1 MTPALGQIS
10 IYKPTYYMR
19 SGSIVRTRYINS
31 EDTSGDFP
39 VTDSCERS
47 ATVMNE
53 DYVKLSFKLLGRVVF
68 DAFAYIWYD
77 NQLFFLKETYRPTAK
92 GAYYQYDMKFVS
104 IANMFDKHLC
114 FRYLS
119 VPGEDVSPEPEINMN
134 GTLDDMA
141 AIVIDSIHG
150 AASRLNVSQ
159 ANLFYV
165 YVLQHLTLADDTQ
178 PNTTLETFSFS
189 GQYIPDVLT
198 QIASKYEIEWWVS
211 QESMTSVQLHLCKC
225 ERGDTVVLSDRY
237 RETGDS
243 SHPYA
248 SRGLV
253 APCEYA
259 QEWSNIP
266 QKIIPFGSDRN
277 ITRKQALQSVNGND
291 MYVSYDKQLRL
302 APNHT
307 YTVKD
312 REGNSVQ
319 ATTDAL
325 GAFTNT
331 AVRSGIETTKQFD
344 NIYPRCHF
352 RVLSVKKE
360 GTEHPIYTITA
371 AAIKADGE
379 SLMSY
384 DEMVAAGLLPLQ
396 IEPNETLSIIFE
408 SGYLNGREFEV
419 AYDIKEVENV
429 VQWTLKIVPEEGGD
443 DGVQLPFGNFVPR
456 EKSSTYE
463 GDMFAIFHMVMPQY
477 YIERAQDE
485 LAQAAYDELLAI
497 EDTRPEVK
505 CKTEPEF
512 FANQTICLGQRVA
525 VHSELFGEIVENAA
539 GEIEPDSPSLFV
551 SRVTSFTHSLT
562 KPNNVEFKLASS
574 RVEGRLAE
582 IEATIA
588 DRTSDIRGLEQRS
601 LNLSRRGWHDA
612 AEMLN
617 MLESLAAEMMVIGV
631 EKNQFAFTP
640 AILCVNGYLVSGVNH
655 FDHLHVSAGY
665 IQHTQEPYIKYANGG
680 RWDIN
685 ETDLTTDEQGN
696 TLVATTPY
704 YLYAICGSGANT
716 AQVVLTT
723 SKHESDTDYLLM
735 GILSSEF
742 LDDLDPNN
750 VTSYRVFNRSNGYTQ
765 ITGGTITTEQIQD
778 PTRSLIID
786 LSSNPPRIIAVHG
799 AEIIGNITFK
809 SFKDENGNNVLE
821 DMAGDISDALS
832 AASSAAQAAAS
843 ALTKATNIA
852 DDGIISAGTEKST
865 LKKEWQEVAGSN
877 YNGTNNGSYFK
888 ACTQAE
894 AYGLGHVE
902 LTYNFS
908 VLKAAMDAILA
919 TATWNVD
926 YVLAAG
932 GASWNTKDKLIILWR
947 NYYDSEIALLNLV
960 SDTIDQREVGG
971 ENLYSGVD
979 PLNIITT
986 RKGTDIVL
994 DNGKKYVI
1002 SVAAI
1007 DGNAYGLLAQEK
1019 IGSTYSDLGWIVRD
1033 GSIGTMQHY
1042 EKKTLVVT
1050 GHGGKLALQVNS
1062 SGSDYY
1068 YTLTGIM
1075 VQQGEKPTAYHAG
1088 YLAKALEHDAT
1099 KEVTS
1104 IDGGL
1109 LLSALIKLAQ
1119 GGIVRAGMSGL
1130 ADYGQKTIDGQTYQS
1145 EGVGFWAGSDYAE
1158 ALAAA
1163 CGIESNSLPPVF
1175 LSKTGFRSRIACFRV
1190 IDKDT
1195 IAVVTNQNMIYV
1207 TNKSISQVATVEETH
1222 SAECLSKYVSLSA
1235 TGSKEGDVFATKSF
1249 SISGGKYTIK
1259 VPAYKIEASAN
1270 SSTRSMNGAY
1280 AQVEGSFT
1288 LRLVIKHSNGTTIHT
1303 SSYVYGGV
1311 SANCYNPGES
1321 NNDSDT
1327 KTIPAV
1333 ELNNIELPTGTVTI
1347 EVVGSYE
1354 MSIAGNLT
1362 LSNNI
1367 SFQGIAVT
1375 AAIIN
1380 TNKYVVFAKDGIGV
1394 IASSNATFYVK
1405 TDSANTLQVITKG
1418 LPTSAT
1424 GLSSG
1429 QLYRDGNYLKIV

>member
-141 AIVIDSIHG
+141 AIVINSIHG

-291 MYVSYDKQLRL
+291 MYVSYGKQLRL

-312 REGNSVQ
+312 REGSSVQ

-551 SRVTSFTHSLT
+551 SRVTAFSHSLT
-562 KPNNVEFKLASS
+562 KPNNVEFKLASA

-582 IEATIA
+582 IEAAIA

-601 LNLSRRGWHDA
+601 VNLSRRGWHDA
-612 AEMLN
+612 AELLAMLHGLETKM
-617 MLESLAAEMMVIGV
+617 MLVGV
-631 EKNQFAFTP
+631 EKYQFQFTM
-640 AILCVNGYLVSGVNH
+640 AVQCVNGYMVSNIDH
-655 FDHLHVSAGY
+655 FNHLHVSAGV

-680 RWDIN
+680 KWEVN
-685 ETDLTTDEQGN
+685 ETDLTADENGN
-696 TLVATTPY
+696 ALADNTNTPY
-704 YLYAICGSGANT
+704 YLYAKCPNNSDT
-716 AQVVLTT
+716 ATVVLTPDE
-723 SKHESDTDYLLM
+723 HEEDEEYLLI
-735 GILSSEF
+735 GVLSGEF
-742 LDDLDPNN
+742 EDGS
-750 VTSYRVFNRSNGYTQ
+750 TSYRAFNRTNGYTQ
-765 ITGGTITTEQIQD
+765 IAGGTVTSEELRD
-778 PTRSLIID
+778 PTGSLIID
-786 LSSNPPRIIAVHG
+786 MHSNPPRIIAKRG
-799 AEIIGNITFK
+799 AQIIGNITF
-809 SFKDENGNNVLE
+809 
-821 DMAGDISDALS
+821 ISS
-832 AASSAAQAAAS
+832 
-843 ALTKATNIA
+843 
-852 DDGIISAGTEKST
+852 DGSEKP
-865 LKKEWQEVAGSN
+865 LGS
-877 YNGTNNGSYFK
+877 
-888 ACTQAE
+888 
-894 AYGLGHVE
+894 
-902 LTYNFS
+902 
-908 VLKAAMDAILA
+908 
-919 TATWNVD
+919 
-926 YVLAAG
+926 
-932 GASWNTKDKLIILWR
+932 
-947 NYYDSEIALLNLV
+947 
-960 SDTIDQREVGG
+960 TIDTMNEEINKEIGG

-986 RKGTDIVL
+986 RKDTDIVL
-994 DNGKKYVI
+994 ENGKKYVI

-1050 GHGGKLALQVNS
+1050 GHGGKLALQVTS
-1062 SGSDYY
+1062 SGSGYY

-1075 VQQGEKPTAYHAG
+1075 VQQGEKPTTYHAG
-1088 YLAKALEHDAT
+1088 YLAKALERDAT

-1145 EGVGFWAGSDYAE
+1145 EGVGFWAGADYAD

-1163 CGIESNSLPPVF
+1163 CGIESDNLPPVF
-1175 LSKTGFRSRIACFRV
+1175 LSKTGYKSRIGCFRV
-1190 IDKDT
+1190 VDRDT
-1195 IAVVTNQNMIYV
+1195 IAVVTGESTIYITNKNIDDVTVMQDSDSEYMDATIRVDDGDPSQSGSGSVVSSITFNVAKSGKYAIYV
-1207 TNKSISQVATVEETH
+1207 PQTEIDAVSRVLSYPANPGVYPGQADSGYASAVAYGSFYIRIKNNGAIIHSSSSKTVDTENQTDDGASKWWEDTDSAIIPSINITKEITAGSLVVEIVGSYSV
-1222 SAECLSKYVSLSA
+1222 SASA
-1235 TGSKEGDVFATKSF
+1235 DDNTSVHASGDARGEISF
-1249 SISGGKYTIK
+1249 SIGDVVITGVEKY
-1259 VPAYKIEASAN
+1259 
-1270 SSTRSMNGAY
+1270 
-1280 AQVEGSFT
+1280 
-1288 LRLVIKHSNGTTIHT
+1288 
-1303 SSYVYGGV
+1303 
-1311 SANCYNPGES
+1311 C
-1321 NNDSDT
+1321 
-1327 KTIPAV
+1327 
-1333 ELNNIELPTGTVTI
+1333 
-1347 EVVGSYE
+1347 VV
-1354 MSIAGNLT
+1354 
-1362 LSNNI
+1362 
-1367 SFQGIAVT
+1367 
-1375 AAIIN
+1375 
-1380 TNKYVVFAKDGIGV
+1380 AKDGIA
-1394 IASSNATFYVK
+1394 IISNSNAAFYVRNSG
-1405 TDSANTLQVITKG
+1405 TQLNVVAKG
-1418 LPTSAT
+1418 LPNRTQALPG
-1424 GLSSG
+1424 GLYVSNEN
-1429 QLYRDGNYLKIV
+1429 LCVKPL

>member
-248 SRGLV
+248 SKGLV

-291 MYVSYDKQLRL
+291 MYVSYGKQLRL

-612 AEMLN
+612 SEMVN
-617 MLESLAAEMMVIGV
+617 MLQTLAAAMMLVGV
-631 EKNQFAFTP
+631 EKNQFAFTM
-640 AILCVNGYLVSGVNH
+640 AIECVGTTVVSDVTH
-655 FDHLHVSAGY
+655 FTRLHISAGY

-680 RWDIN
+680 KWEVN
-685 ETDLTTDEQGN
+685 AVDLTTDINGN
-696 TLVATTPY
+696 SILYDPSDASEPWKTPY
-704 YLYAICGSGANT
+704 YLYAHCVQNATT
-716 AQVVLTT
+716 ADMCLSAT
-723 SKHESDTDYLLM
+723 SLENDPDYLLL

-742 LDDLDPNN
+742 LDDQASP
-750 VTSYRVFNRSNGYTQ
+750 VTSLRVFNRSNGYTQ
-765 ITGGTITTEQIQD
+765 VTGGTITTEQIQD

-786 LSSNPPRIIAVHG
+786 FASNPPRIIARDDAQIV
-799 AEIIGNITFK
+799 GNISFYAADGTVQSAEQFVENKLGGIGGENLIETIGELYQSTGNHSGYNYSNIPFRNIQQGSYPYYPAGKYVFSARSITIYK
-809 SFKDENGNNVLE
+809 SNGIPPSGVSLRIVDSTSRSANTIAELSMDNPKCKFELSSGAPLFLRVTWSESVSATLTIKGANLQSGEIATAYSPYVEHLTAALRGTTEVIGGLVMTNVLMLKDENGNVTAGISGLTGTLLNPEKVLLFGGGTYAEAVNAALNDYHKSGNSGALITTLLKKDGTGKIGVFKIGE
-821 DMAGDISDALS
+821 DKVEVDVPGLGKVVIDV
-832 AASSAAQAAAS
+832 
-843 ALTKATNIA
+843 
-852 DDGIISAGTEKST
+852 DDGITLDDSVGDRRIIVTPKDSNLISIPQLLRTQINWGASTEYEDVTSKTFEIASFEVQSNVNVFHLERGDGTTDVVWFRPDARHSDHRATSSPRTMTCRVYLKNGDREITIASGSCQSQQTYDSYHNVIYGDNFNFNLLANTTTFTDLKKGTWHVMTDVTITKVSIDTNNPVRFTVALSNIANYYMSYYDGAPLTAICSDGLISAFDKDNLFKIINGST
-865 LKKEWQEVAGSN
+865 GQEV
-877 YNGTNNGSYFK
+877 
-888 ACTQAE
+888 
-894 AYGLGHVE
+894 
-902 LTYNFS
+902 
-908 VLKAAMDAILA
+908 
-919 TATWNVD
+919 
-926 YVLAAG
+926 
-932 GASWNTKDKLIILWR
+932 II
-947 NYYDSEIALLNLV
+947 V
-960 SDTIDQREVGG
+960 
-971 ENLYSGVD
+971 
-979 PLNIITT
+979 
-986 RKGTDIVL
+986 
-994 DNGKKYVI
+994 
-1002 SVAAI
+1002 
-1007 DGNAYGLLAQEK
+1007 
-1019 IGSTYSDLGWIVRD
+1019 
-1033 GSIGTMQHY
+1033 
-1042 EKKTLVVT
+1042 
-1050 GHGGKLALQVNS
+1050 
-1062 SGSDYY
+1062 
-1068 YTLTGIM
+1068 
-1075 VQQGEKPTAYHAG
+1075 
-1088 YLAKALEHDAT
+1088 
-1099 KEVTS
+1099 
-1104 IDGGL
+1104 
-1109 LLSALIKLAQ
+1109 
-1119 GGIVRAGMSGL
+1119 
-1130 ADYGQKTIDGQTYQS
+1130 
-1145 EGVGFWAGSDYAE
+1145 
-1158 ALAAA
+1158 
-1163 CGIESNSLPPVF
+1163 
-1175 LSKTGFRSRIACFRV
+1175 
-1190 IDKDT
+1190 
-1195 IAVVTNQNMIYV
+1195 
-1207 TNKSISQVATVEETH
+1207 
-1222 SAECLSKYVSLSA
+1222 
-1235 TGSKEGDVFATKSF
+1235 
-1249 SISGGKYTIK
+1249 
-1259 VPAYKIEASAN
+1259 
-1270 SSTRSMNGAY
+1270 
-1280 AQVEGSFT
+1280 
-1288 LRLVIKHSNGTTIHT
+1288 
-1303 SSYVYGGV
+1303 
-1311 SANCYNPGES
+1311 
-1321 NNDSDT
+1321 
-1327 KTIPAV
+1327 
-1333 ELNNIELPTGTVTI
+1333 
-1347 EVVGSYE
+1347 
-1354 MSIAGNLT
+1354 
-1362 LSNNI
+1362 
-1367 SFQGIAVT
+1367 
-1375 AAIIN
+1375 
-1380 TNKYVVFAKDGIGV
+1380 
-1394 IASSNATFYVK
+1394 
-1405 TDSANTLQVITKG
+1405 G
-1418 LPTSAT
+1418 LPTSPNGLAT
-1424 GLSSG
+1424 G
-1429 QLYRDGNYLKIV
+1429 QMYNDGGTLKIKT

>member
-291 MYVSYDKQLRL
+291 MYVSYGKQLRL

-525 VHSELFGEIVENAA
+525 VHSELFGEIEENAA

-582 IEATIA
+582 IEAAIA

-640 AILCVNGYLVSGVNH
+640 AILCVNGYIVSGVNH
-655 FDHLHVSAGY
+655 FDHLHISAGY

-680 RWDIN
+680 RWDID

-809 SFKDENGNNVLE
+809 SFKDENGNNVLD
-821 DMAGDISDALS
+821 DMNAEI
-832 AASSAAQAAAS
+832 
-843 ALTKATNIA
+843 N
-852 DDGIISAGTEKST
+852 
-865 LKKEWQEVAGSN
+865 KE
-877 YNGTNNGSYFK
+877 
-888 ACTQAE
+888 
-894 AYGLGHVE
+894 
-902 LTYNFS
+902 
-908 VLKAAMDAILA
+908 I
-919 TATWNVD
+919 
-926 YVLAAG
+926 
-932 GASWNTKDKLIILWR
+932 
-947 NYYDSEIALLNLV
+947 
-960 SDTIDQREVGG
+960 GG
-971 ENLYSGVD
+971 ENLYTGVSDFSIPFDGANRQFGLVNTKVIVEADKHYVVSTQTSTCSAYSGIYIRVYKD
-979 PLNIITT
+979 GSYINV
-986 RKGTDIVL
+986 GTI
-994 DNGKKYVI
+994 KASPEMQYI
-1002 SVAAI
+1002 SFRLSDI
-1007 DGNAYGLLAQEK
+1007 DGGSAYDGGT
-1019 IGSTYSDLGWIVRD
+1019 IYVTSSYGGSSYAR
-1033 GSIGTMQHY
+1033 
-1042 EKKTLVVT
+1042 VT
-1050 GHGGKLALQVNS
+1050 GFMIQHGQ
-1062 SGSDYY
+1062 
-1068 YTLTGIM
+1068 
-1075 VQQGEKPTAYHAG
+1075 KPTTYHSS
-1088 YLAKALEHDAT
+1088 YQFLAEALEHDAT
-1099 KEVTS
+1099 MQITD
-1104 IDGGL
+1104 INGGL
-1109 LLSALIKLAQ
+1109 VATSLIKLRDQ
-1119 GGIVRAGMSGL
+1119 NGNVTAGVSGL
-1130 ADYGQKTIDGQTYQS
+1130 KDSGSITVSGVVYNSQ
-1145 EGVGFWAGSDYAE
+1145 GVGFWCGGDYSA
-1158 ALAAA
+1158 ALSAA
-1163 CGIESNSLPPVF
+1163 CGVGDMPV
-1175 LSKTGFRSRIACFRV
+1175 LLTKTGIGSRIGCFRV
-1190 IDKDT
+1190 VSATEVQVVSSLGTIRIDTATGGIRILNGNGDEKII
-1195 IAVVTNQNMIYV
+1195 IAP
-1207 TNKSISQVATVEETH
+1207 KSITGNYMPPTSNLSYSQ
-1222 SAECLSKYVSLSA
+1222 SLSGGSYT
-1235 TGSKEGDVFATKSF
+1235 TGGSYS
-1249 SISGGKYTIK
+1249 YTRDSDTFTL
-1259 VPAYKIEASAN
+1259 PAN
-1270 SSTRSMNGAY
+1270 SSHSITLYVNASASLSNAGDECQISLTVKLQKYNGSSW
-1280 AQVEGSFT
+1280 VDVMTIGSNTSGLQYGGSASVTVNTAKTGQTSLGNTEARF
-1288 LRLVIKHSNGTTIHT
+1288 RFRAIAT
-1303 SSYVYGGV
+1303 SSSTAVIQLSV
-1311 SANCYNPGES
+1311 SSWGASGNYMPAYS
-1321 NNDSDT
+1321 A
-1327 KTIPAV
+1327 KTVI
-1333 ELNNIELPTGTVTI
+1333 GT
-1347 EVVGSYE
+1347 
-1354 MSIAGNLT
+1354 
-1362 LSNNI
+1362 
-1367 SFQGIAVT
+1367 
-1375 AAIIN
+1375 
-1380 TNKYVVFAKDGIGV
+1380 DGILN
-1394 IASSNATFYVK
+1394 AYSSDNYFYVK
-1405 TDSANTLQVITKG
+1405 NDGTKQTLFLKGLQAVSSSSVIVGSGEVCSTDSQFTQDFASLLSLVAQYGGALAWGGVLSPGTYMGQSYSTFEELVAIFLSNYKYLLTK
-1418 LPTSAT
+1418 
-1424 GLSSG
+1424 
-1429 QLYRDGNYLKIV
+1429 